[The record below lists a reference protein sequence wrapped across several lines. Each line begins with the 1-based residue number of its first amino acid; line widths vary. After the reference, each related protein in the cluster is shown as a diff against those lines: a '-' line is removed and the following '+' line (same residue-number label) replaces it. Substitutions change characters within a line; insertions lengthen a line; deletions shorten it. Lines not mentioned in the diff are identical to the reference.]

1 VERGYV
7 ENRNRRLF
15 PTELGKDV
23 SKILVANFA
32 ELFNTEFTAKME
44 GDLDR
49 VASGETDYEKLLD
62 KFYRPFEKALELR
75 TKDPILPINDNA
87 ETCDVCHEGKMIIKW
102 TKSGKFLGCSRYP
115 KCKNIK
121 SLAVKKA
128 APQETGVHC
137 HKCETGRMVVRVGK
151 FGKFL
156 SCTNYPTC
164 DGILNLD
171 KNGRIVPPKT
181 PPLETTV
188 SCPKCNAPMYLRDSK
203 RGLWFSCTRFPKCR
217 GTRSWKQFGEEMGE
231 AEQAKYEAMYHA
243 HEKQYPPVEIKLLDG
258 TPLDLTMK
266 LDDLIA
272 LYNEQHPSETTEPV
286 SVDASATDDA
296 PF

>member
-1 VERGYV
+1 
-7 ENRNRRLF
+7 
-15 PTELGKDV
+15 
-23 SKILVANFA
+23 
-32 ELFNTEFTAKME
+32 
-44 GDLDR
+44 
-49 VASGETDYEKLLD
+49 
-62 KFYRPFEKALELR
+62 
-75 TKDPILPINDNA
+75 
-87 ETCDVCHEGKMIIKW
+87 
-102 TKSGKFLGCSRYP
+102 
-115 KCKNIK
+115 
-121 SLAVKKA
+121 VKKA